1 MPCGKTKA
9 KFKTKSAATRH
20 GAITY
25 GKGHYSV
32 RKVKGGYSAYK
43 K

>member
-1 MPCGKTKA
+1 MPCGKKIP
-9 KFKTKSAATRH
+9 KYDSKKAATRH

-25 GKGHYSV
+25 GKDKFTV
-32 RKVKGGYSAYK
+32 RKVKDGWKAYK

>member
-1 MPCGKTKA
+1 MPCGKKIPKYDTK
-9 KFKTKSAATRH
+9 KAATRH

-25 GKGHYSV
+25 GKGNFSV
-32 RKVKGGYSAYK
+32 RKVKGGYKAYK